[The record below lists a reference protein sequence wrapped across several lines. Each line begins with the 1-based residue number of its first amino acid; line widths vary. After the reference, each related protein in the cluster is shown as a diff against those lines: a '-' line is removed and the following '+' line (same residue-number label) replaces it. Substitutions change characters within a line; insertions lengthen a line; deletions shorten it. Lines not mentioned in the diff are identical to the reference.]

1 MEIRSI
7 IYIVLLVV
15 LNISGCTPSEDD
27 CLTIDQVTELHI
39 LKIDSKEH
47 YLFLRVSGWHDK
59 IEFFVLYDEKP
70 IFDKCMKANI
80 PPISDIPI
88 YPENGTASKLFIKN
102 KILSLEYIKE
112 ETSKPLEDIVVEI
125 I

>member
-1 MEIRSI
+1 MEIRNI
-7 IYIVLLVV
+7 IYIILLV

-27 CLTIDQVTELHI
+27 CLTIDQVTELQT
-39 LKIDSKEH
+39 LKLDNKEH

-70 IFDKCMKANI
+70 IFDKCMRANI
-80 PPISDIPI
+80 SPISDIPI
-88 YPENGTASKLFIKN
+88 YSENGTASKLLIKN
-102 KILSLEYIKE
+102 KILSLEYTKDE
-112 ETSKPLEDIVVEI
+112 NSKSLENIVIEI